1 MSANTSRPVPNGGAA
16 KNGPLGKPG
25 LPGMSGAGG
34 HGMPGQQSAANR
46 SSKEAAQA
54 MLVDANFAFKENAKA
69 MLEKLEKKIPFQ
81 KIDIEHMQLDRMQKT
96 SNSINFSK

>member
-1 MSANTSRPVPNGGAA
+1 MSASTSRPVPNGGAA

-25 LPGMSGAGG
+25 APGMSS
-34 HGMPGQQSAANR
+34 QQSAANR
-46 SSKEAAQA
+46 SAKEAAQA
-54 MLVDANFAFKENAKA
+54 MLVDANFAFKEDAKA
-69 MLEKLEKKIPFQ
+69 LLEKLEKKIPFQ

>member
-1 MSANTSRPVPNGGAA
+1 MSANNSRPVPNGGTA

-25 LPGMSGAGG
+25 LPGMSGAG
-34 HGMPGQQSAANR
+34 GQQSAANR

-96 SNSINFSK
+96 SNTCNFSK